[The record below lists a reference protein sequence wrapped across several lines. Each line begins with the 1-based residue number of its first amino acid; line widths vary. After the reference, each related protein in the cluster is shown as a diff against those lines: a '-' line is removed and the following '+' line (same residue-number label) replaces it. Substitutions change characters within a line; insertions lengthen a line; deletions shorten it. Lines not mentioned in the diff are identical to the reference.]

1 MSDGWSRISCWLE
14 CSFLCTMFG
23 DQTLPLSFAITK
35 RSGVVKLLSKYGQ
48 SLSFFFSHP
57 LKLFLSFL
65 FYFDWHFG
73 FPILFLLLNMCHAHA
88 FLLVFWPYFSC
99 MSLDSVHIPKSCDC
113 QFSLSLSLSLSLM
126 DSCRT
131 CLRKGI
137 WSLKTPPN

>member
-1 MSDGWSRISCWLE
+1 
-14 CSFLCTMFG
+14 MFG

-113 QFSLSLSLSLSLM
+113 QFSLSLSLSLSHGLLQ
-126 DSCRT
+126 DLFEEGHLIAQNSPQLTSSRYFF
-131 CLRKGI
+131 CLAF
-137 WSLKTPPN
+137 

>member
-1 MSDGWSRISCWLE
+1 
-14 CSFLCTMFG
+14 MFG

-99 MSLDSVHIPKSCDC
+99 MSLDSVHIPKS
-113 QFSLSLSLSLSLM
+113 LSLSLSHGLLQDLFEEGHLIAQNSPQLT
-126 DSCRT
+126 SSRYFF
-131 CLRKGI
+131 CLAF
-137 WSLKTPPN
+137 